1 MNQPKQS
8 ANIFQS
14 NGLTKTKKQEIQK
27 QERKKRGWSSPIA
40 IANIPEPDGLLRRKI
55 HHDKTIDTNVLA
67 ILKQTLLAITHNRVK
82 VAHKHNRRLQTLA
95 PCLANKIKDR
105 ADGDTIG
112 QGLGVGFLDGRAIGD
127 GISEG
132 NTQFDDI

>member
-1 MNQPKQS
+1 MELQT
-8 ANIFQS
+8 
-14 NGLTKTKKQEIQK
+14 TKSKKEEK
-27 QERKKRGWSSPIA
+27 CWNSPIA
-40 IANIPEPDGLLRRKI
+40 IANVPESDGLLRRKI
-55 HHDKTIDTNVLA
+55 HHDKTIDTNILA
-67 ILKQTLLAITHNRVK
+67 ILKQTLLTITHNRVK

-95 PCLANKIKDR
+95 PCLANKIKDS

>member
-8 ANIFQS
+8 ANFQS
-14 NGLTKTKKQEIQK
+14 NGLTETKKQER
-27 QERKKRGWSSPIA
+27 EKRGWSSPIA
-40 IANIPEPDGLLRRKI
+40 IANVPESDGLLRRKI
-55 HHDKTIDTNVLA
+55 HHDKAIDTNVLA
-67 ILKQTLLAITHNRVK
+67 ILKQALFTIPHNRVK

-95 PCLANKIKDR
+95 PCLANKIKDS

-127 GISEG
+127 GVSEG
-132 NTQFDDI
+132 NAQLDDI